1 MDFITAIQ
9 IFMTALGAIV
19 TLLGI
24 ISPFTK
30 STVDD
35 KILLAL
41 KGFTNA
47 VKVNEEEKSVLI
59 QVK

>member
-1 MDFITAIQ
+1 MDFITLVQ
-9 IFMTALGAIV
+9 TFMTALGAIV
-19 TLLGI
+19 ILLGI
-24 ISPFTK
+24 VAPFTK

-35 KILLAL
+35 RILLAL